1 MKAFYNGPKIH
12 ITGTEAGKTMAD
24 EKPSMNPSQIQIT
37 TGDEMSRG
45 RYSNTMLVSHSA
57 EEFMMEWLLSSP
69 SGTHL
74 VSRVIVSP
82 GHVRRIIAAL
92 TENLDKYENRF
103 GPVRVVENN
112 DQAFH

>member
-1 MKAFYNGPKIH
+1 
-12 ITGTEAGKTMAD
+12 MAD
-24 EKPSMNPSQIQIT
+24 EKVSMNPSPIQIA

-74 VSRVIVSP
+74 VSRIIVSP
-82 GHVRRIIAAL
+82 VHVRRIIAAL
-92 TENLDKYENRF
+92 TENLNKYENRF
-103 GPVRVVENN
+103 GPVRTIYIDVHGDLLLNMIL
-112 DQAFH
+112 